1 MNTGNKF
8 LRGTMGRRNNT
19 PLALSE
25 QYVELLDIIA
35 EIIAGDLIKKMEN
48 DSEEEKNG

>member
-8 LRGTMGRRNNT
+8 RETTGRRINT

-48 DSEEEKNG
+48 DSKEGRDE

>member
-1 MNTGNKF
+1 MNTGNRF
-8 LRGTMGRRNNT
+8 IRGSKGRRINT
-19 PLALSE
+19 PLASSE

-48 DSEEEKNG
+48 NSKEEKDG